1 MTGLKV
7 YIVDDDAGVRDALS
21 WLFRSRKIDS
31 ACYASGEEFL
41 DAWTTELQGCL
52 VLDVRM
58 GGMSGIELFDR
69 LVSLSCRLPTIFLTG
84 HGDVPMA
91 VQAIRRGAFEFFE
104 KPVDDNALVD
114 KVLEGFSLS
123 RSRADKTAGIDAI
136 HRRLSSLSAREKE
149 VMDLV
154 LAGKLNK
161 QIADQ
166 LGIAMRTVEVHRAH
180 VFEKMEVRS
189 AVELSQVLGR
199 LNTG

>member
-1 MTGLKV
+1 MTGFTV
-7 YIVDDDAGVRDALS
+7 HIVDDDAGVRDALS
-21 WLFRSRKIDS
+21 WLFKSRKIDC

-41 DAWTTELQGCL
+41 AAWTPAMRGCL

-69 LVSLSCRLPTIFLTG
+69 LVAANCRLPTLFLTG

-114 KVLEGFSLS
+114 KVLEAFALTKVQ
-123 RSRADKTAGIDAI
+123 ADRTAGTDAVR
-136 HRRLSSLSAREKE
+136 RRLASLSAREKE
-149 VMDLV
+149 VMELV
-154 LAGKLNK
+154 LAGRLNK

-180 VFEKMEVRS
+180 VFEKMGVRS
-189 AVELSQVLGR
+189 AVELSQVLGS
-199 LNTG
+199 LNAG

>member
-1 MTGLKV
+1 MTGFTV
-7 YIVDDDAGVRDALS
+7 QIVDDDAGVRDALS
-21 WLFRSRKIDS
+21 WLFKSRKINS
-31 ACYASGEEFL
+31 ASYASGEEFL
-41 DAWTTELQGCL
+41 AAWTPAMQGCL
-52 VLDVRM
+52 LLDVRM

-69 LVSLSCRLPTIFLTG
+69 LVAANCRIPTIFLTG

-114 KVLEGFSLS
+114 KVLEAFEQTKLQ
-123 RSRADKTAGIDAI
+123 ADRTAGSEAI
-136 HRRLSSLSAREKE
+136 RRRLASLSARERE

-180 VFEKMEVRS
+180 VFEKMDVRS
-189 AVELSQVLGR
+189 AVELSQVLASSGAR
-199 LNTG
+199 